1 MAHRTCTKCMA
12 ADNPLSRLRFQKSR
26 VDGKLYCEN
35 CLPDRAGAELAS
47 APSAPD
53 FRPSAGL
60 VVVNCP
66 DCAGGMHRPH
76 QKPCTTCAGY
86 GAVRMEA
93 SMLNVYRPKAVSPS
107 TEPVILMEE
116 APPLQ

>member
-1 MAHRTCTKCMA
+1 MAHRTCVKCMA

-26 VDGKLYCEN
+26 VDGRLYCDN
-35 CLPDRAGAELAS
+35 CLPDRVGAEPAS
-47 APSAPD
+47 APVVPGL
-53 FRPSAGL
+53 RPSAGL

-66 DCAGGMHRPH
+66 DCAGGVHRPH

-86 GAVRMEA
+86 GAVRIES
-93 SMLNVYRPKAVSPS
+93 SMLNVYRPKAVTSS
-107 TEPVILMEE
+107 EPEILMEE